1 MQTSPNRVTKYIPY
15 EAELDMKGIEYPVAA
30 RHYGKFEN
38 QNNNISINVFG
49 YEDKKIFP
57 LYITKQTEKQHHVNL
72 LLYQEEGKSHYVLI
86 KDLSR
91 LVRSQYS
98 KCHGQHFFCPYC
110 LHGCTSQKILD
121 KHMERCKLH
130 GAQRVHLPEKNDSKG
145 HDKVKIT
152 LSNKRLFFYFF

>member
-1 MQTSPNRVTKYIPY
+1 MKLPKKLQGKKALLNIKNEDDKCFTWSILAALHPVDRANNPNRVTKYIPY

-57 LYITKQTEKQHHVNL
+57 LYITKQTDKQHHVNL

-98 KCHGQHFFCPYC
+98 KC
-110 LHGCTSQKILD
+110 
-121 KHMERCKLH
+121 ERINISFVLT
-130 GAQRVHLPEKNDSKG
+130 ASMDVHHRKS
-145 HDKVKIT
+145 
-152 LSNKRLFFYFF
+152 